1 MRIAPAIFRIER
13 QRNARGAASP
23 YRRPAAFPSVA
34 GGTGR
39 IASAG
44 ASRTLPRQTQLPL
57 DSHHFVAYKLRTIE
71 VRQSPAFTAWFKSLR
86 DRQARARI
94 AARLARLQSG
104 NLGDVAPI
112 GEGVSEL
119 RIFHGP
125 GYRVYLIQ
133 RGAALAILLCGG
145 DKRSQE
151 ADIPLAKKLA
161 KEYSS

>member
-1 MRIAPAIFRIER
+1 M
-13 QRNARGAASP
+13 
-23 YRRPAAFPSVA
+23 
-34 GGTGR
+34 
-39 IASAG
+39 
-44 ASRTLPRQTQLPL
+44 
-57 DSHHFVAYKLRTIE
+57 IE

-94 AARLARLQSG
+94 AARLTRLQSG
-104 NLGDVAPI
+104 NLGDVAPV

-125 GYRVYLIQ
+125 GYRVYFIQ

-151 ADIPLAKKLA
+151 ADIVLAKKLA
-161 KEYSS
+161 KEYAS

>member
-1 MRIAPAIFRIER
+1 M
-13 QRNARGAASP
+13 
-23 YRRPAAFPSVA
+23 
-34 GGTGR
+34 
-39 IASAG
+39 
-44 ASRTLPRQTQLPL
+44 
-57 DSHHFVAYKLRTIE
+57 IE

-94 AARLARLQSG
+94 AARLTRLQSG
-104 NLGDVAPI
+104 NLGDVAPV

-125 GYRVYLIQ
+125 GYRVYFIR

-151 ADIPLAKKLA
+151 ADIALAKKLA
-161 KEYSS
+161 KEYAS